1 MFDSLVE
8 FGTTPLDLFK
18 TSESTSRSIMS
29 MSDAGDKRSRFWR
42 RRPTTLDEEV
52 QREKLNS
59 FLLSTSE
66 MKTAS
71 DPMDWKEP
79 LEARV
84 YRRII
89 MEERILDDGSRR
101 QNPLVGRDLHAK
113 LYDGGKHRRPP
124 SPMVQE

>member
-1 MFDSLVE
+1 
-8 FGTTPLDLFK
+8 
-18 TSESTSRSIMS
+18 
-29 MSDAGDKRSRFWR
+29 
-42 RRPTTLDEEV
+42 
-52 QREKLNS
+52 
-59 FLLSTSE
+59 

-113 LYDGGKHRRPP
+113 LYDGGKQQSPP